1 MTTTENPR
9 VESEA
14 LAAARARRGYV
25 LPVHELLDEVAPEIL
40 ARYDALTAE
49 LLFADEPRALDLK
62 TRYLVLVGVATAAKG
77 DPDGIVHFG
86 KRALKNG
93 ASRREVLEAI
103 ALSGLPAGMPTIEAA
118 TEVLD
123 RLFDG
128 S

>member
-1 MTTTENPR
+1 MTTTENPKTD
-9 VESEA
+9 SEA
-14 LAAARARRGYV
+14 LAAVRARRGYV
-25 LPVHELLDEVAPEIL
+25 LPVHELLDEVSPDIL
-40 ARYDALTAE
+40 SRYDALTAE
-49 LLFADEPRALDLK
+49 LLFADEPRALELK

-77 DPDGIVHFG
+77 DPDGIVFFG